1 MSKAAFTISTLAA
14 AALSACVAVGGDPP
28 GDALAEVT
36 TKCQQQ
42 ELAPEF
48 DMIRTR
54 VSTSVVGATPA
65 PFMLA
70 STYFPSPGERM
81 AIARWS
87 QIRDTCSQRTLAL
100 INVPPSGFSQ
110 PLWQQVAQILRQDAD
125 NQHALM
131 ATLANGQMP
140 YGQFVEAQTQIAVR
154 RQAALQPFYQ
164 EAAALDQI
172 AGENAE
178 AVGATVDFLID
189 LLDAASDAGA
199 FQGGHHRSG
208 GAHRDRHA
216 SAARY
221 R

>member
-1 MSKAAFTISTLAA
+1 MQLTDARVSERPLFSERDRWFESAFL
-14 AALSACVAVGGDPP
+14 
-28 GDALAEVT
+28 
-36 TKCQQQ
+36 QR
-42 ELAPEF
+42 
-48 DMIRTR
+48 RTR
-54 VSTSVVGATPA
+54 PRFNVLVLIAVTVAAGGAARIKPA
-65 PFMLA
+65 QFMLA
-70 STYFPSPGERM
+70 STYFPSPGERI

-87 QIRDTCSQRTLAL
+87 QIRDTCSRRTLAL
-100 INVPPSGFSQ
+100 INVPPLGFSQ
-110 PLWQQVAQILRQDAD
+110 PLWQQVTQILRQDAD

-131 ATLANGQMP
+131 TALASGEMP

-178 AVGATVDFLID
+178 AAGASVDFLID
-189 LLDAASDAGA
+189 LLDLDALSDAGA

-208 GAHRDRHA
+208 GKHGARHA
-216 SAARY
+216 NSARS

>member
-1 MSKAAFTISTLAA
+1 MSKAAFTISILAA
-14 AALSACVAVGGDPP
+14 AALGACVAGGGDPP

-36 TKCQQQ
+36 TECQQQ

-48 DMIRTR
+48 DIIRSR
-54 VSTSVVGATPA
+54 VSMSVLGTQPA

-70 STYFPSPGERM
+70 STYFPSPGERI

-110 PLWQQVAQILRQDAD
+110 PLWQQVTQIIRQDAD

-131 ATLANGQMP
+131 AALANGNMP

-164 EAAALDQI
+164 EAAALDQS
-172 AGENAE
+172 AAENA
-178 AVGATVDFLID
+178 AAAGASVDFLID
-189 LLDAASDAGA
+189 FLDVLSDAGA
-199 FQGGHHRSG
+199 FQGGHHRSA
-208 GAHRDRHA
+208 GARGARH
-216 SAARY
+216 Y